1 MHTLSIVLRCCEFS
15 TQLFH
20 FQLLCSILKKTI
32 DMACPTPQ
40 DLDLYHVVEKN
51 KNEIH
56 QCGIPS
62 TSWILGN
69 KEPFVGL
76 QNLCDSDL
84 YV

>member
-1 MHTLSIVLRCCEFS
+1 
-15 TQLFH
+15 
-20 FQLLCSILKKTI
+20 
-32 DMACPTPQ
+32 MACPTPQ
-40 DLDLYHVVEKN
+40 DLDLYHVVEEK

-69 KEPFVGL
+69 KEPFGGL

>member
-1 MHTLSIVLRCCEFS
+1 
-15 TQLFH
+15 
-20 FQLLCSILKKTI
+20 
-32 DMACPTPQ
+32 MACPTPQ